1 MKTTFRTTR
10 IALFILL
17 GICISCQQRSETD
30 KDVENS
36 TIKPLSDTTL
46 VTTARVKLGNFSSET
61 WSNGTIEAGQKAI
74 VALPAQ
80 GNLVSLPVKNGQQ
93 VSVGQ
98 VLAQLDNSRQMQE
111 LKQAQLTF
119 EKAALDFEDQLLRLG
134 YSLKDTATLA
144 TGTLEMIKLRS
155 GIKDAELQLKK
166 ARYEMSLTTIKA
178 PISGIIIGMVAQ
190 NHSPSSEYKNLCT
203 ILNNRTMKISF
214 MLLESD
220 AAIVKLGMIV
230 KVFPIAL
237 PGKVFYG
244 RVSEIEPIIDNNG
257 RLKVVA
263 EVQSHNGQ
271 LLDGMHVRVVTE
283 TAIANQLII
292 PKLAVLARQGRQV
305 VFTVENGH
313 AIWNYVTTGYE
324 NSTEFTITE
333 GLTEGQ
339 TIITS
344 NNLTIGHEA
353 PVRTDK

>member
-1 MKTTFRTTR
+1 
-10 IALFILL
+10 
-17 GICISCQQRSETD
+17 
-30 KDVENS
+30 
-36 TIKPLSDTTL
+36 
-46 VTTARVKLGNFSSET
+46 
-61 WSNGTIEAGQKAI
+61 
-74 VALPAQ
+74 
-80 GNLVSLPVKNGQQ
+80 
-93 VSVGQ
+93 
-98 VLAQLDNSRQMQE
+98 
-111 LKQAQLTF
+111 
-119 EKAALDFEDQLLRLG
+119 
-134 YSLKDTATLA
+134 
-144 TGTLEMIKLRS
+144 MIKLRS
-155 GIKDAELQLKK
+155 GLKDAELQLKK
-166 ARYEMSLTTIKA
+166 AWYELSLTTIKA
-178 PISGIIIGMVAQ
+178 PISGIITGLVAQ
-190 NHSPSSEYKNLCT
+190 NHSPSAEYKNLCT
-203 ILNNRTMKISF
+203 ILNNHAMKISF

-220 AAIVKLGMIV
+220 AAIVKLGMTV

-244 RVSEIEPIIDNNG
+244 RVNEIEPIIDNNG
-257 RLKVVA
+257 RLKVIA
-263 EVQSHNGQ
+263 EVKSHNGQ

-283 TAIANQLII
+283 TTIANQLII